1 MIQKYQFLS
10 IQFSKNTTIQI
21 FLLVVFL
28 FLCSSL
34 TCKAREFPK
43 KNSVFAWIDESN
55 STLEQSL
62 QKKGIRFEKKVIK
75 SGLEKYTIRNT
86 KNLRFLTIPI
96 KEIEIICEVQK
107 VHTYRYTFELK
118 HRTKLL
124 KKLDEIYKQQT
135 NVVSNGSDITFEYS
149 FSNTFLWVDFIK
161 DNTRLYMVA
170 PR

>member
-1 MIQKYQFLS
+1 MIQKYRFPS
-10 IQFSKNTTIQI
+10 IKFSKNTIIQT
-21 FLLVVFL
+21 FLIIVFL
-28 FLCSSL
+28 FLSFTVTSFS
-34 TCKAREFPK
+34 REFPK

-62 QKKGIRFEKKVIK
+62 LKKGIRFEKKVIK

-124 KKLDEIYKQQT
+124 KKLDELYKEQT

>member
-1 MIQKYQFLS
+1 MIQLYRFLS
-10 IQFSKNTTIQI
+10 LQFSKSTTIQT
-21 FLLVVFL
+21 FLIVVFL
-28 FLCSSL
+28 ILCSSFTGL
-34 TCKAREFPK
+34 SREFPK

-62 QKKGIRFEKKVIK
+62 QKKGIRFEKKIIK

-96 KEIEIICEVQK
+96 KEIEIISEVQK

-149 FSNTFLWVDFIK
+149 FSNTFVWVDFIK
-161 DNTRLYMVA
+161 DNTRMYMVA